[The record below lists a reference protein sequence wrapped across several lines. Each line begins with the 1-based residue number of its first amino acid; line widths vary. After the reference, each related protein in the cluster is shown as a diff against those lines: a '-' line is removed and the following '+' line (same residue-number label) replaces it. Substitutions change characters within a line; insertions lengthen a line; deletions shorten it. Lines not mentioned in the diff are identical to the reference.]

1 MKRPRICSTYSID
14 FELPG
19 NEGYAKGD
27 AWKSSMFQVCD
38 CDLYLSVYPSGSK
51 LANNNWMSVFVRNTS
66 SQELE
71 IETLLISIWD
81 DDDKLMK
88 KRMWSKIVIG
98 GGKEKGEANF
108 EKANNIIE
116 DDIIRIEISVP
127 SEVYEYKRELK
138 RFKSLTSCLPK
149 DVTVK
154 AGELIIGA
162 NSSVLGFAS
171 PFFKAMINPENPFVE
186 AVTKEI
192 VIDNCELNLLMEFI
206 YNGEIKALKQWNKKS
221 DPKFRNL
228 LKIGDQY
235 RVNGLVEWLAER
247 IIENCNIGDIK
258 ARILTVKSV
267 KHITKL
273 KPLWKHFTSWLWEN
287 ASKEEFN
294 EMAAEMLF
302 ETQDF

>member
-27 AWKSSMFQVCD
+27 VWKSSMFQVCD
-38 CDLYLSVYPSGSK
+38 CDLYLAVYPSGSK
-51 LANNNWMSVFVRNTS
+51 LANNNQMSVFVRNTS

-71 IETLLISIWD
+71 LETMLISIWD

-108 EKANNIIE
+108 LKANNIIE
-116 DDIIRIEISVP
+116 DDIIRLEISIP
-127 SEVYEYKRELK
+127 SEVHEYKRELK
-138 RFKSLTSCLPK
+138 RFKGLVSCLPK

-154 AGELIIGA
+154 AGDLIIGA

-171 PFFKAMINPENPFVE
+171 PVFKAMINPDHQFVE
-186 AVTKEI
+186 AGTKEI
-192 VIDNCELNLLMEFI
+192 VIDKCELYLLMEFI
-206 YNGEIKALKQWNKKS
+206 YNGEIEVLKRWNKKS

-235 RVNGLVEWLAER
+235 RVHGLVEWLAQR
-247 IIENCNIGDIK
+247 ISENCSVQDIK
-258 ARILTVKSV
+258 ARILTVKSLR
-267 KHITKL
+267 HITKL

-287 ASKEEFN
+287 ATKEEFN
-294 EMAAEMLF
+294 EMGTEMLF
-302 ETQDF
+302 DT